1 MLDVGFRIGPY
12 EIVRPIDL
20 GTTEAY
26 LAYDHDRQ
34 REATLQ
40 IYRTDVGAD
49 AERLRAFEAD
59 VGPAVLI
66 HPNIL
71 ELYDVGMCA
80 DVVYVALAPI
90 DGDRLQT
97 CLDARSMSLGRALRW
112 SGQLARALAAAHL
125 MGVPHGHLSAETLVV
140 DAKGCLVVFGFGL
153 VQVAPPERRGSDVR
167 AFSTL
172 SGTMLRSGWQA
183 TPLRSRAV
191 LAAGL
196 VALVA
201 AIGWMALR
209 ASFEAAPD
217 QSQAAA
223 PSVAVTP
230 AVRPADGRP
239 PSDAPAAAL
248 SAEAPAAAPALPLP
262 SSQPA
267 APSTSEAG
275 DVAGPPASVP
285 VPPPSKPAAPS
296 AVEAP
301 LAPTPSASPVR
312 PLTPVVVAGRDVA
325 SLMTEAS
332 VRATEFDLAG
342 AFELAETA
350 ASRGDPNARVAALYV
365 RGLLDAREAFRDG
378 GPAGALAPVREAIAT
393 LQTIAQGRPGST
405 EIARLTLQAAAAAAQ
420 SERDEM
426 SLYLETALEME
437 ALQRVAGLPGA
448 PLVSAAEVAGDL
460 WLQVHRYE
468 DAQRVYGEAIAR
480 IGSTL
485 RILSGLAR
493 TARRLDDMP
502 AACGSYRRL
511 LEAWGRR
518 PGLPVEIAEARAYI
532 GGCGQ

>member
-1 MLDVGFRIGPY
+1 MLDVGFRLGSY

-26 LAYDHDRQ
+26 RAYDRDRQ
-34 REATLQ
+34 REVTLQ

-49 AERLRAFEAD
+49 AERQRAFEAD
-59 VGPAVLI
+59 VGPAALI

-71 ELYDVGMCA
+71 EIYDVGIDA
-80 DVVYVALAPI
+80 GAVYVALAPI

-97 CLDARSMSLGRALRW
+97 CLDARWMSLGRALRW
-112 SGQLARALAAAHL
+112 SRQLARALAAAHL
-125 MGVPHGHLSAETLVV
+125 MGVRHGHLSAETLVV
-140 DAKGCLVVFGFGL
+140 DTEGRLVVFGFGL
-153 VQVAPPERRGSDVR
+153 AQVAPPERRGSDLR
-167 AFSTL
+167 AFCAL

-183 TPLRSRAV
+183 MPLRSRAV
-191 LAAGL
+191 STAGL

-201 AIGWMALR
+201 AIGWAVLR
-209 ASFEAAPD
+209 APEATPDQFQEAAP
-217 QSQAAA
+217 SA
-223 PSVAVTP
+223 AVTP
-230 AVRPADGRP
+230 AVRLADERP
-239 PSDAPAAAL
+239 PSEAPAVAL
-248 SAEAPAAAPALPLP
+248 SAESPAAVPPPPLL
-262 SSQPA
+262 SSKPA
-267 APSTSEAG
+267 ASSTSEAG
-275 DVAGPPASVP
+275 DIAGPPASA
-285 VPPPSKPAAPS
+285 PAAPPAKPAVPP

-301 LAPTPSASPVR
+301 PAPPPSPSPVR
-312 PLTPVVVAGRDVA
+312 PLTPVVVDGRDAA

-342 AFELAETA
+342 AFELAKTA
-350 ASRGDPNARVAALYV
+350 ASRGDPNAQVAALYV
-365 RGLLDAREAFRDG
+365 RGLIDAREAFRDG
-378 GPAGALAPVREAIAT
+378 GPTGALAPVREAIAT
-393 LQTIAQGRPGST
+393 LQMIAKGRPGST

-468 DAQRVYGEAIAR
+468 DARRVYGEAIAR

-485 RILSGLAR
+485 RTLSGLAR
-493 TARRLDDMP
+493 TARRLNDMP